1 MVALDLTGQQFGEL
15 KVIVRDGNIGNHAA
29 WLCQC
34 SCGNQTTVPSNKLKS
49 GAVVS
54 CGHLKRDVNH
64 TGLRRGYQDKKK
76 NGVATFLLD
85 SKRKVRSDSSTGV
98 TGVKVVK
105 YRDGSIH
112 YAAEVTVKGNRH
124 RIGTFP
130 TVEEAAQARQ
140 AAVDALLND
149 LND

>member
-1 MVALDLTGQQFGEL
+1 MVFYDLTGQTFGEL
-15 KVIVRDGNIGNHAA
+15 IVIKRIDNIGHHSG

-49 GAVVS
+49 GAIVS

-76 NGVATFLLD
+76 KGVATFLLD
-85 SKRKVRSDSSTGV
+85 SKRRVRSDSSTGV

-112 YAAEVTVKGNRH
+112 YAADMTVKGKRH
-124 RIGTFP
+124 RIGTFS

-140 AAVDALLND
+140 TAVDALLKS
-149 LND
+149 LNN